1 MSKTQEII
9 RQLLEN
15 GNYEALASEG
25 NLKAALEAQGCT
37 PEEFA
42 EALAGFS
49 GFPLDD
55 DDLDAVAGGL
65 SASRTPRIDICES
78 ESTNYGK

>member
-1 MSKTQEII
+1 MSKAQEII
-9 RQLLEN
+9 RQMLEN
-15 GNYEALASEG
+15 GNYEALASEE

-37 PEEFA
+37 GEEIA
-42 EALAGFS
+42 ETLAGFS

-78 ESTNYGK
+78 DTKV

>member
-15 GNYEALASEG
+15 GNYEALASEE

-37 PEEFA
+37 GEEIA
-42 EALAGFS
+42 EALAGFN

-55 DDLDAVAGGL
+55 DDLDAVAGG
-65 SASRTPRIDICES
+65 AGISRTPPFDPR
-78 ESTNYGK
+78 STEIY

>member
-1 MSKTQEII
+1 MSKTQGII

-15 GNYEALASEG
+15 GNYEALASEE
-25 NLKAALEAQGCT
+25 NLKATLEAQGCT
-37 PEEFA
+37 AEEIA
-42 EALAGFS
+42 EALAGFN

-78 ESTNYGK
+78 DTKV

>member
-15 GNYEALASEG
+15 GNYEALASEE

-37 PEEFA
+37 GEEIA
-42 EALAGFS
+42 ETLAGFS

-55 DDLDAVAGGL
+55 DDLEAVAGGL
-65 SASRTPRIDICES
+65 GASRGARVDICES
-78 ESTNYGK
+78 GDR

>member
-1 MSKTQEII
+1 MSKTREMI

-15 GNYEALASEG
+15 GNYEALASEE
-25 NLKAALEAQGCT
+25 NLKSALEAHGCT
-37 PEEFA
+37 GDEIA

-65 SASRTPRIDICES
+65 G
-78 ESTNYGK
+78 STSHPPYQRDVAPGEMY

>member
-15 GNYEALASEG
+15 GNYEALASEE

-37 PEEFA
+37 GEEIA
-42 EALAGFS
+42 EALAGFN

-55 DDLDAVAGGL
+55 DDLDTVAGG
-65 SASRTPRIDICES
+65 ASTGRAISIDPRTA
-78 ESTNYGK
+78 Y

>member
-1 MSKTQEII
+1 MKQTQEII
-9 RQLLEN
+9 RQLLESE
-15 GNYEALASEG
+15 NYEALASEG

-37 PEEFA
+37 AEEIA

-55 DDLDAVAGGL
+55 DDLDAAVGGAGANRAPQL
-65 SASRTPRIDICES
+65 DVF
-78 ESTNYGK
+78 Y